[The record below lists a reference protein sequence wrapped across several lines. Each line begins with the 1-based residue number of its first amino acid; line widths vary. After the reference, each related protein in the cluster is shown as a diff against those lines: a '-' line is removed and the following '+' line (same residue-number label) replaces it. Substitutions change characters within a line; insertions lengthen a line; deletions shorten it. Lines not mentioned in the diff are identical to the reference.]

1 MDPYE
6 FKTFTDI
13 LQRYSDLCKPVKG
26 TGRGKK
32 KKNQC
37 QMLFRNLL
45 HFLFQEKGA
54 LIPAIS
60 KYRVRLFLVVYFKC
74 IIDECTISSAPV
86 HHPLEPYSKTPIHNA
101 HKNQYDL

>member
-1 MDPYE
+1 MKCKLSIQE
-6 FKTFTDI
+6 K
-13 LQRYSDLCKPVKG
+13 LKDL
-26 TGRGKK
+26 RI
-32 KKNQC
+32 
-37 QMLFRNLL
+37 
-45 HFLFQEKGA
+45 EKGA